1 MARILVPDYPGQQV
15 IAGIKSLAIKGD
27 TCDLAW
33 NQNIAER
40 LLKSKY
46 VHRSIKIPAANQDP
60 IGYKEQLIALLKTGS
75 YDMIMPFG
83 NDAFHHAAAIQDE
96 IKNHAHFLCPKDQDH
111 QIAYDKYLTYLQCQ
125 KIDLPTP
132 RTYIISS
139 QNELTTKSLVI
150 GFPLII
156 KSRIGSGVETGLRI
170 VNNPSELESCFNEIQ
185 NRNKDGDSG
194 PALLIMQEFIP
205 GQIHDACLVADKGK
219 IQAILTQVRHWM
231 YPPSGGVG
239 AINYTTINH
248 DLIKLAEKLID
259 SLNWSG
265 PAQVEFKL
273 DERDHQ
279 YKLIEIN
286 PKLWGT
292 LDLSIQSGVNFT
304 AIIRDINLGRK
315 ITRPSYEEGNYYFF
329 LFPQTTISFFQRL
342 FWNRSHMKVPKPLNK
357 KRFWDID
364 LSDPGPLLIRIGK
377 TLYLLGLNLVR
388 LFKR

>member
-15 IAGIKSLAIKGD
+15 IAGIKSLAIEGD

-33 NQNIAER
+33 NQNVAER

-46 VHRSIKIPAANQDP
+46 IHRSIKIPAANQDP
-60 IGYKEQLIALLKTGS
+60 VGYKEQLVALLKAEP

-83 NDAFHHAAAIQDE
+83 NDAFHHATAIQDE
-96 IKNHAHFLCPKDQDH
+96 IKKHAHFLCPRDQEH
-111 QIAYDKYLTYLQCQ
+111 QIAYDKYLTYLHCQ
-125 KIDLPTP
+125 KIDIPTP
-132 RTYIISS
+132 RTYVISN
-139 QNELTTKSLVI
+139 QNDLTARNLEV

-170 VNNPSELESCFNEIQ
+170 VDNPSKLESCFNEIQ
-185 NRNKDGDSG
+185 NRNNNEDSK

-248 DLIKLAEKLID
+248 DLMLLAEKLIA

-265 PAQVEFKL
+265 PAQIEFKL
-273 DERDHQ
+273 DERDKQ
-279 YKLIEIN
+279 FKLIEIN

-292 LDLSIQSGVNFT
+292 LDLSIKSGVDFT
-304 AIIRDINLGRK
+304 VIIRDINLGRQ
-315 ITRPSYEEGNYYFF
+315 INRPSYEVGNYYFF
-329 LFPQTTISFFQRL
+329 LFPQTTISFFQGL
-342 FWNRSHMKVPKPLNK
+342 FWKRPQMKVSKPKIHR
-357 KRFWDID
+357 RFFDID

-377 TLYLLGLNLVR
+377 TLYLLISNLVR